1 MHSCDINHDKSSGA
15 MESVGAVEIF
25 KSSIQKYNLIYDEY
39 LGDGDTSSFKDVV
52 ATEPY
57 KEFGIEP
64 KKLECIGHVQKRVGT
79 RLRNLVKQHKGT
91 KTTLSGR
98 GKLTEKIINSM
109 QWHCCITDK
118 GDDYRHR
125 FCPPGETSWCKF
137 KRSNQA
143 KCSINLPAWIF
154 PIFYP
159 IFVDLSKDE
168 LLSKCMHGETQN
180 ANESFNGVIWTKCP
194 KTVFVNKMTLE
205 IGVYSAVLQFNLG
218 SEGINSVLT
227 HFGLDSGEAMDILT
241 ESFSNRSSRV
251 TARKTSED
259 GKKEEKH

>member
-109 QWHCCITDK
+109 Q
-118 GDDYRHR
+118 
-125 FCPPGETSWCKF
+125 
-137 KRSNQA
+137 N
-143 KCSINLPAWIF
+143 
-154 PIFYP
+154 FY
-159 IFVDLSKDE
+159 
-168 LLSKCMHGETQN
+168 G
-180 ANESFNGVIWTKCP
+180 
-194 KTVFVNKMTLE
+194 
-205 IGVYSAVLQFNLG
+205 
-218 SEGINSVLT
+218 
-227 HFGLDSGEAMDILT
+227 
-241 ESFSNRSSRV
+241 
-251 TARKTSED
+251 
-259 GKKEEKH
+259 